1 MKTADL
7 DIPIEVTK
15 EQYTQMRYLFA
26 GIVAHRTDGKRY
38 WIKRL
43 WPNYRREVEQY
54 LNKS

>member
-1 MKTADL
+1 MKPADL

-15 EQYTQMRYLFA
+15 EQYIQMKYLFA
-26 GIVAHRTDGKRY
+26 GIVAHRTDGGRY

-54 LNKS
+54 LNIS

>member
-7 DIPIEVTK
+7 DIPVEVTK
-15 EQYTQMRYLFA
+15 EQYMEMKHLFA
-26 GIVAHRTDGKRY
+26 GIVAHRTDGGRY

-54 LNKS
+54 LNK